1 MEWLI
6 SLISAVVKT
15 LFPAIM
21 EQVNAPDTG
30 RKADDADPALRDS
43 LLERVRKHESDLRGD
58 GINRKDW
65 TRR

>member
-1 MEWLI
+1 MEWL
-6 SLISAVVKT
+6 LGLFSALVKA

-30 RKADDADPALRDS
+30 KKADDADPALRDS
-43 LLERVRKHESDLRGD
+43 LLGRVRNYESDIRGD